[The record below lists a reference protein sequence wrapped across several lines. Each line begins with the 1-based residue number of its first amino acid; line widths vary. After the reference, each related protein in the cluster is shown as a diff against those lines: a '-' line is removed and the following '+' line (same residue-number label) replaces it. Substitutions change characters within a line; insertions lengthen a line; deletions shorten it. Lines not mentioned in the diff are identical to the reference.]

1 MTEKKWYSTEDVERT
16 KASLAD
22 LPDLTPA
29 RLTKSAVLEQ
39 LRDKII
45 ELSDNKGYSIEDIRS
60 ALENVGIPAG
70 VKAIRDILN
79 TRKKSTPRT
88 VKSEKTAGQVEG
100 INKKSEPDTNP
111 AS

>member
-1 MTEKKWYSTEDVERT
+1 MTEKKWYSTEDVEQA

-45 ELSDNKGYSIEDIRS
+45 ELSDSKGYSIEDIRS
-60 ALENVGIPAG
+60 ALENVGIPAST
-70 VKAIRDILN
+70 KAIRDILN
-79 TRKKSTPRT
+79 TRKKSTSRS
-88 VKSEKTAGQVEG
+88 VKSKKPAAPVEG
-100 INKKSEPDTNP
+100 SNKKSSPDTNTV
-111 AS
+111 S

>member
-1 MTEKKWYSTEDVERT
+1 MTEKKWYSTEDVEQAR
-16 KASLAD
+16 ASLAD

-60 ALENVGIPAG
+60 ALDKVGIPAS

-79 TRKKSTPRT
+79 TRKKSPTRS
-88 VKSEKTAGQVEG
+88 VKSKKTAGQVDSS
-100 INKKSEPDTNP
+100 NKKPEPESNP